1 MPAAGVNGEKEVVV
15 VEGKGGGSTGST
27 SSDDDGFFTSA
38 VSVQHK
44 VKTQPINSIKSWE
57 SFFNDIWGRRR

>member
-44 VKTQPINSIKSWE
+44 VTTIKPTQFKS
-57 SFFNDIWGRRR
+57 